1 MADKKENYSPSSPEF
16 PTQASVDRLTRLL
29 EEFDRRTNERSNG
42 STNGTTTGIP
52 PEVARDIAIVTSAY
66 DSIKKALALEDN
78 PIAVTSSSSL
88 TGPPA
93 GGQDVTLEGSHFLP
107 GATVSFGTNAATD
120 VVVEDTL
127 TRIRLKT
134 PAGTVNTSVPIV
146 VRTIAGSA
154 SLEALYRYA

>member
-1 MADKKENYSPSSPEF
+1 MADKKESYSPSTPEF

-29 EEFDRRTNERSNG
+29 EEFDRRTNERTNG
-42 STNGTTTGIP
+42 STNGTTTAIP

-78 PIAVTSSSSL
+78 PIAVTSSSWLS
-88 TGPPA
+88 GPA
-93 GGQDVTLEGSHFLP
+93 GGGQDVTLEGSHFLP

-120 VVVEDTL
+120 VVVEDL
-127 TRIRLKT
+127 THIRLKT
-134 PAGTVNTSVPIV
+134 PAGVVNTNVPIV

-154 SLEALYRYA
+154 SLEALYHYV